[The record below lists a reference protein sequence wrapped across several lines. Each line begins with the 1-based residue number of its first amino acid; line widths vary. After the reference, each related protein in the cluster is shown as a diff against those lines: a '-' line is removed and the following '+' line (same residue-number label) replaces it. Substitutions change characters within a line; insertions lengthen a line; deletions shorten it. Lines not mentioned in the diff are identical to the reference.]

1 MTMRSL
7 NVYVALMMVLLVM
20 GCSIRP
26 EPIVYGSDGCHF
38 CSMTIV
44 DRQHAAQIVTTKGK
58 AFKFDAV
65 ECMVNHLK
73 DIDIAEVQL
82 FLANDYQAPGE
93 LIDAQ
98 KATFLISKEIPSPMG
113 EYLSAFHTRPEAEI
127 VYAENK
133 GKLYSWD
140 ELLTKFK
147 VQ

>member
-1 MTMRSL
+1 MGIRSL
-7 NVYVALMMVLLVM
+7 TTYAIIFVGLLVM

-26 EPIVYGSDGCHF
+26 EPIEYGTDGCHF

-44 DRQHAAQIVTTKGK
+44 DRQHAAEIVTKKGK
-58 AFKFDAV
+58 VFKFDAV

-73 DIDIAEVQL
+73 DIDTAEVGL

-93 LIDAQ
+93 LIDAK
-98 KATFLISKEIPSPMG
+98 KATFLISKDIPSPMG
-113 EYLSAFHTRPEAEI
+113 EYLSAFHSRTEAEKI
-127 VYAENK
+127 EAENN

-140 ELLTKFK
+140 ALLTRFK